1 MFHCGHE
8 MHTRC
13 IVVENKNQVQK
24 RDPFFTR
31 LCEVENDIIKMESFD
46 PDQKGI
52 YRIMTRLDVI

>member
-1 MFHCGHE
+1 

-13 IVVENKNQVQK
+13 IVIENKNQVQK

-52 YRIMTRLDVI
+52 SYSFGPIIVPSENEYD